1 MILYNKKLKSLMLIF
16 KILKKRFIPFHLFI
30 INKIYVQ
37 IKSNANKYSK
47 KRKFASHIV
56 NIIIVTPI
64 H

>member
-1 MILYNKKLKSLMLIF
+1 MMILYNKKLKSLMLIF

-47 KRKFASHIV
+47 K
-56 NIIIVTPI
+56 
-64 H
+64 